1 MAEWKT
7 DTEEVKEV
15 VRRCRDF
22 KESLQEKR
30 CGGFIK
36 DLDSYALKIIVE
48 RRKIEM
54 QLEKAIGELKAAR
67 EKRRGFWGF
76 LGELGRDFG
85 NAVGEIIPPV
95 KLCAELCEKGLNLME
110 DNIEKWEHNVRL
122 LERMLEIYSNQA
134 KASVEL
140 VNQALEGVK
149 KRLHFYTDKHQEF
162 IRRLKQ
168 VSDAIDNEYN
178 FPTPGVLMEY
188 DFERPTFSYNPKKSV
203 FNERLKDL
211 REDFS
216 ASLYADWK
224 DRINAFSHRDRA
236 KASKE
241 REFEKNLEDLM
252 GASSYDENPNDEL
265 DRMASSKEREFE
277 KSLEDLMPS
286 VLSVPSYNESLTLAK
301 KNCVKNCKKALEGFT
316 EKIKEA
322 PNDSN
327 AVNEAFDNLETELER
342 ATDDERLKGLR
353 ENFASLYA
361 DLCADLKDK
370 IHHNALSND
379 ELDRMIASIEQEFEK
394 SLEGLTPSFRDKTNA
409 LSGDDLERLASS
421 KEQEFEKNLED
432 LMPSVLGVPSYDESF
447 SLAKK
452 HCVKNFKKALQD
464 FAEKIK
470 EAPNDSNAVNE
481 AFDNLETEL
490 ERATESLSQKIAPI
504 LERYENYK
512 RQALEYREFLEKE
525 KEGFMVDEQNP
536 YPEEVRFNE
545 LRLAE
550 FDSVF
555 SAIVPLEDLNKTACT
570 HHALK
575 ALQAA
580 LKDNDLGFDA
590 TDLEQIAKGF
600 IPRGYLW
607 HFDANVL
614 GNVALVREELLLG
627 VKHTKGYSLWTEFLQ
642 KQN

>member
-15 VRRCRDF
+15 VRRCREF
-22 KESLQEKR
+22 KRSLQEEK
-30 CGGFIK
+30 CSPFIK

-54 QLEKAIGELKAAR
+54 RLQKAIEELKKAKKER
-67 EKRRGFWGF
+67 SGFWGF

-85 NAVGEIIPPV
+85 NAVGSVIPPF
-95 KLCAELCEKGLNLME
+95 KLCTELCEKGLNLME
-110 DNIEKWEHNVRL
+110 DNIEKWKHNVRL
-122 LERMLEIYSNQA
+122 LERMLEIYSTQA
-134 KASVEL
+134 KASVDL
-140 VNQALEGVK
+140 VNQAWEGVK
-149 KRLHFYTDKHQEF
+149 KRLHSYTDKHQEF
-162 IRRLKQ
+162 IKRLKQ
-168 VSDAIDNEYN
+168 ASDAIDNEYN
-178 FPTPGVLMEY
+178 FPTPGVLLEY
-188 DFERPTFSYNPKKSV
+188 DFESPTIVYTPKKSV
-203 FNERLKDL
+203 FDEHLKDL

-216 ASLYADWK
+216 FSLYADLK
-224 DRINAFSHRDRA
+224 DKISAFSHRDRA
-236 KASKE
+236 KA
-241 REFEKNLEDLM
+241 
-252 GASSYDENPNDEL
+252 
-265 DRMASSKEREFE
+265 SKEREFE

-301 KNCVKNCKKALEGFT
+301 KNCVKNCKKAL
-316 EKIKEA
+316 
-322 PNDSN
+322 
-327 AVNEAFDNLETELER
+327 
-342 ATDDERLKGLR
+342 
-353 ENFASLYA
+353 
-361 DLCADLKDK
+361 
-370 IHHNALSND
+370 
-379 ELDRMIASIEQEFEK
+379 
-394 SLEGLTPSFRDKTNA
+394 
-409 LSGDDLERLASS
+409 
-421 KEQEFEKNLED
+421 
-432 LMPSVLGVPSYDESF
+432 
-447 SLAKK
+447 
-452 HCVKNFKKALQD
+452 QD

-470 EAPNDSNAVNE
+470 KSPNDSNAINE

-490 ERATESLSQKIAPI
+490 ERATENLSQKIAPI
-504 LERYENYK
+504 LERYENDK
-512 RQALEYREFLEKE
+512 HHALGYGEFLEKE

-555 SAIVPLEDLNKTACT
+555 SAIVPLEDWSKTACA

-575 ALQAA
+575 ALQTA

-627 VKHTKGYSLWTEFLQ
+627 VKHTKGYKLWEKFLQ
-642 KQN
+642 TQN

>member
-7 DTEEVKEV
+7 DTEEVKKV
-15 VRRCRDF
+15 VKRCRDF

-54 QLEKAIGELKAAR
+54 QLEKAIGELKKAR
-67 EKRRGFWGF
+67 KERSGFWGF
-76 LGELGRDFG
+76 LGELGRDFC
-85 NAVGEIIPPV
+85 NAVGSVIPPV
-95 KLCAELCEKGLNLME
+95 KLGAELCEKGLNLME
-110 DNIEKWEHNVRL
+110 DNIERWEHNVRL
-122 LERMLEIYSNQA
+122 LERMLEIYSTQA
-134 KASVEL
+134 KASAEL
-140 VNQALEGVK
+140 VNQAWEGVK

-168 VSDAIDNEYN
+168 ASEAIDNEYN
-178 FPTPGVLMEY
+178 FPTPGVLLEY
-188 DFERPTFSYNPKKSV
+188 DFERPTFSYSPKKSV

-224 DRINAFSHRDRA
+224 DKINAFSHRDRA

-241 REFEKNLEDLM
+241 RELENLEDWM
-252 GASSYDENPNDEL
+252 GASSYDENPNDKL
-265 DRMASSKEREFE
+265 DRMAISKEREFE

-301 KNCVKNCKKALEGFT
+301 KHCVKNCKKALEGFT

-327 AVNEAFDNLETELER
+327 AINEAFDNLER
-342 ATDDERLKGLR
+342 
-353 ENFASLYA
+353 
-361 DLCADLKDK
+361 
-370 IHHNALSND
+370 
-379 ELDRMIASIEQEFEK
+379 
-394 SLEGLTPSFRDKTNA
+394 
-409 LSGDDLERLASS
+409 
-421 KEQEFEKNLED
+421 
-432 LMPSVLGVPSYDESF
+432 
-447 SLAKK
+447 
-452 HCVKNFKKALQD
+452 
-464 FAEKIK
+464 
-470 EAPNDSNAVNE
+470 
-481 AFDNLETEL
+481 EL
-490 ERATESLSQKIAPI
+490 ERATENLSQKIDPV
-504 LERYENYK
+504 LERNEDYTQK
-512 RQALEYREFLEKE
+512 ALEYREFLESR
-525 KEGFMVDEQNP
+525 KEGFIVDEKNP
-536 YPEEVRFNE
+536 YPEEARFNE
-545 LRLAE
+545 WRLAE

-555 SAIVPLEDLNKTACT
+555 SAIVPLEDLNKTACA

-575 ALQAA
+575 ALQVA

-590 TDLEQIAKGF
+590 TELEQIAKGF
-600 IPRGYLW
+600 IPKGYLW

-614 GNVALVREELLLG
+614 GNLALVREELLLG

>member
-7 DTEEVKEV
+7 DTEEVKKV
-15 VRRCRDF
+15 VGRCREF
-22 KESLQEKR
+22 KRSLQEEK
-30 CGGFIK
+30 CSPFIK

-48 RRKIEM
+48 CRKTEM
-54 QLEKAIGELKAAR
+54 QLEKAIGKLNAAR
-67 EKRRGFWGF
+67 KKRRGFWGSVLDF
-76 LGELGRDFG
+76 CGGFCDAVSPIFPPTKLG
-85 NAVGEIIPPV
+85 A
-95 KLCAELCEKGLNLME
+95 KACEKGLNLME

-134 KASVEL
+134 KASVDL
-140 VNQALEGVK
+140 VNQAWEGIK

-168 VSDAIDNEYN
+168 ASDAIDNEYN
-178 FPTPGVLMEY
+178 FPTPGVLLEY
-188 DFERPTFSYNPKKSV
+188 DFERPTISYNPKKSV

-211 REDFS
+211 RENFS
-216 ASLYADWK
+216 ASLCADLK
-224 DRINAFSHRDRA
+224 DKINAFSHRDRA

-241 REFEKNLEDLM
+241 REGDLTGTDKESLILVKKNCVKNFKEALEGFTEKIKEPPNDSNAINEAFNHLKTELERAIDDERLKDLRENFSASLYADLCADLKDKINAFSYRDRAKASKERELEKNLEDLTPSFRDKTNALS
-252 GASSYDENPNDEL
+252 GDDLERLAI
-265 DRMASSKEREFE
+265 SKEKELE
-277 KSLEDLMPS
+277 KDLEDLMPS

-301 KNCVKNCKKALEGFT
+301 KNCVKNFKKALEGFA
-316 EKIKEA
+316 EKIKET

-327 AVNEAFDNLETELER
+327 AVNEAFD
-342 ATDDERLKGLR
+342 
-353 ENFASLYA
+353 S
-361 DLCADLKDK
+361 
-370 IHHNALSND
+370 
-379 ELDRMIASIEQEFEK
+379 
-394 SLEGLTPSFRDKTNA
+394 
-409 LSGDDLERLASS
+409 
-421 KEQEFEKNLED
+421 
-432 LMPSVLGVPSYDESF
+432 
-447 SLAKK
+447 
-452 HCVKNFKKALQD
+452 
-464 FAEKIK
+464 
-470 EAPNDSNAVNE
+470 
-481 AFDNLETEL
+481 LETEL
-490 ERATESLSQKIAPI
+490 ERATENLSQKIDPV
-504 LERYENYK
+504 LERNENYTQK
-512 RQALEYREFLEKE
+512 ALEYREFLESR
-525 KEGFMVDEQNP
+525 KEGFIVDEQNP

-545 LRLAE
+545 WRLAE

-590 TDLEQIAKGF
+590 AELEQIAKGF

>member
-7 DTEEVKEV
+7 DTEEVKKV
-15 VRRCRDF
+15 VEKCRDF
-22 KESLQEKR
+22 KRSLQEEK
-30 CGGFIK
+30 CSPFIK
-36 DLDSYALKIIVE
+36 DLDSYALKILVE

-54 QLEKAIGELKAAR
+54 QLEKAIGELKAAKK
-67 EKRRGFWGF
+67 ERRGFWGF

-85 NAVGEIIPPV
+85 NAVGSVIPPV
-95 KLCAELCEKGLNLME
+95 KLCAEACEKGLNLME

-134 KASVEL
+134 KASVDL
-140 VNQALEGVK
+140 VEGAWESVK

-168 VSDAIDNEYN
+168 SSDAIDNEYN

-216 ASLYADWK
+216 ASLYSDLK
-224 DRINAFSHRDRA
+224 DKINAFSHRDRA
-236 KASKE
+236 KA
-241 REFEKNLEDLM
+241 
-252 GASSYDENPNDEL
+252 
-265 DRMASSKEREFE
+265 SKEREFE

-301 KNCVKNCKKALEGFT
+301 KNCVKNCKKAL
-316 EKIKEA
+316 
-322 PNDSN
+322 
-327 AVNEAFDNLETELER
+327 
-342 ATDDERLKGLR
+342 
-353 ENFASLYA
+353 
-361 DLCADLKDK
+361 
-370 IHHNALSND
+370 
-379 ELDRMIASIEQEFEK
+379 
-394 SLEGLTPSFRDKTNA
+394 
-409 LSGDDLERLASS
+409 
-421 KEQEFEKNLED
+421 
-432 LMPSVLGVPSYDESF
+432 
-447 SLAKK
+447 
-452 HCVKNFKKALQD
+452 QD

-470 EAPNDSNAVNE
+470 KSPNDSNAINE

-490 ERATESLSQKIAPI
+490 ERATENLSQKIAPI
-504 LERYENYK
+504 LERYENDKHHELGYG
-512 RQALEYREFLEKE
+512 EFLEKE

-536 YPEEVRFNE
+536 YPEEVRFNG

-555 SAIVPLEDLNKTACT
+555 SAIVPLEDLDKTACA

-590 TDLEQIAKGF
+590 AELEQIAKGF